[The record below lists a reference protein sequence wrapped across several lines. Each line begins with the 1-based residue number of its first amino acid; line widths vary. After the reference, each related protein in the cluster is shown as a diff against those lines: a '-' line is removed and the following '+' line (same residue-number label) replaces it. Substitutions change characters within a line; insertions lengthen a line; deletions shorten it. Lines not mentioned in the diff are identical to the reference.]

1 MLIKKFDVRI
11 SFWKTYDIQ
20 RSGVYAVNL
29 NQGIIIIAKSERSNY
44 RKYIVT
50 KIAKAG
56 NSKTTKWGRY
66 IYVVTYCLEKIVD
79 TPSAAFYFQFR
90 DPPLISNKVP
100 DLEFYW
106 RTDHEFY
113 ISLGISNC
121 KSVWSTDKFVRKMML
136 LCKK

>member
-66 IYVVTYCLEKIVD
+66 IYVVTYP
-79 TPSAAFYFQFR
+79 PSAAFYFQSR
-90 DPPLISNKVP
+90 DPPLLSNKVP
-100 DLEFYW
+100 HLEFYW

>member
-1 MLIKKFDVRI
+1 MLIKKIDVRI
-11 SFWKTYDIQ
+11 SFWLSLRKTYDIP

-50 KIAKAG
+50 KIPKAG

-66 IYVVTYCLEKIVD
+66 IYVVTFCLEKIVD
-79 TPSAAFYFQFR
+79 TPSAAFYFQSR
-90 DPPLISNKVP
+90 GTSSIGNKVS
-100 DLEFYW
+100 DLEFYS

-113 ISLGISNC
+113 TSLGLSNC
-121 KSVWSTDKFVRKMML
+121 KSVWSTD
-136 LCKK
+136 

>member
-1 MLIKKFDVRI
+1 MTFIEKNIRHTEVRCVGCKFESRNHYHCQM
-11 SFWKTYDIQ
+11 W
-20 RSGVYAVNL
+20 
-29 NQGIIIIAKSERSNY
+29 Y

-50 KIAKAG
+50 KIPKAG